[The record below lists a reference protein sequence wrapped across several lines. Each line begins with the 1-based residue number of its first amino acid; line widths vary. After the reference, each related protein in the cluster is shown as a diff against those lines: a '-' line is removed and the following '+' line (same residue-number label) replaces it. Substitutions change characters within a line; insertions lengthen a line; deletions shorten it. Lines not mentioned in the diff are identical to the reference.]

1 MMLASV
7 LTAAEVFQFNAI
19 VVVLNIHMKH
29 LFKDTF
35 IESVKVMPSLNVSE
49 SVAPHPERTA

>member
-7 LTAAEVFQFNAI
+7 LTAAEAFQFNAI

-35 IESVKVMPSLNVSE
+35 MKKSRLM
-49 SVAPHPERTA
+49 